1 MPAGRKKMNDHMDE
15 FFKRLGE
22 RKFAHPKVAP
32 TLPRDRYHQLMKH
45 ALDETLVKLS
55 HQLEQAFGLNEEG
68 VTVDDIEI
76 TVACILALTKRL
88 LKKPEIIEVED

>member
-1 MPAGRKKMNDHMDE
+1 MTEQLQQTKDMAESFLTD
-15 FFKRLGE
+15 
-22 RKFAHPKVAP
+22 
-32 TLPRDRYHQLMKH
+32 QLMKH